1 MNHLLNLINFIQ
13 LIVCFTFSLIFYFY
27 SSLSFISL
35 FIVIA
40 YIFIIII
47 LFLVNGLI
55 NGIFS
60 YHFAISFFC
69 NYRNFNDNYLLY
81 CSLSFIDCWTGR
93 TLLSLFYL
101 TTRYSHVL
109 LFLWSVITINLFV
122 SLFISSYFV
131 LSLLYLSCFF
141 FFCYLLY
148 NTIYFNSIKNKSI
161 IYFAGLCAFSTGLSP
176 PSFMLLM
183 LCTLCLLD
191 LGSLSLSNFYL
202 TFCYLVLSLL
212 LSN

>member
-109 LFLWSVITINLFV
+109 LFLWSVITITALINVLLFV
-122 SLFISSYFV
+122 TSSFNLVIITLFTLPFCS
-131 LSLLYLSCFF
+131 SLLNII
-141 FFCYLLY
+141 LL
-148 NTIYFNSIKNKSI
+148 F
-161 IYFAGLCAFSTGLSP
+161 LV
-176 PSFMLLM
+176 SF
-183 LCTLCLLD
+183 
-191 LGSLSLSNFYL
+191 
-202 TFCYLVLSLL
+202 
-212 LSN
+212 